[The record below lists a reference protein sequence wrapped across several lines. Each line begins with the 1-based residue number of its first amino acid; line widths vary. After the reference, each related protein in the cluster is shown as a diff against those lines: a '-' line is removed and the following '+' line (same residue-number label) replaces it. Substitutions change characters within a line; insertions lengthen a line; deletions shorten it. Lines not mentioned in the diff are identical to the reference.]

1 MKAHIKSS
9 LSMIKA
15 EDELIEKTE
24 KMLKFNYE
32 KQSREKTGFER
43 LSEMF
48 SMRRPVMAAFAS
60 VMIFCVLSA
69 GGFSYYK
76 TPVAYVSLDINPSVE
91 LSVNKFNRIV
101 SAAAYNE
108 DGKVILADKEIF
120 NSSVKDAISELVKA
134 ASQNGYVKKDG
145 STIILVTSETG
156 DSVTALTLGQEA
168 EQGAQDAI
176 KSAGDVAVVYKD
188 SINLDKRNEAQQI
201 GISPGKLNLIQKLQA
216 LDPNVTVDQY
226 RSAEVTAIM
235 EQIVV
240 ANSTGSTNS
249 IPDMQDIASA
259 VQQSGT
265 NVVNSNK
272 DNAVNPVIKVIG
284 LSNDPGDRNAVIVKF
299 SGKVGNSAL
308 DTNNYKVEGANIFSK
323 AIFTDSEKD
332 TVKLTVEI
340 GTIKYNGS
348 YEIKIA
354 NVENVAAFSSGNLA
368 LYETI
373 EPKVTAAFIND
384 LITIKVVFN
393 EKIRGDIDEND
404 FKVYSKN
411 GITYRIDSVTPVKM
425 DESGARTWILT
436 INGIDDPDSM
446 IYAGTSSE
454 FDGEDSNG
462 NVGETESS
470 IEADWDLN

>member
-9 LSMIKA
+9 LSRIKA

-24 KMLKFNYE
+24 KMLKYNYE
-32 KQSREKTGFER
+32 KQSRERTRSGR
-43 LSEMF
+43 LREMF
-48 SMRRPVMAAFAS
+48 SMRRPVMAAFAA
-60 VMIFCVLSA
+60 VLTLCVLSA

-108 DGKVILADKEIF
+108 DGNVILEDKEIF

-134 ASQNGYVKKDG
+134 ASQKGYVKKDG

-168 EQGAQDAI
+168 EEGAKDAI

-188 SINLDKRNEAQQI
+188 SVNLVKRTEAQEL
-201 GISPGKLNLIQKLQA
+201 GISPGKLNLIQKLQV
-216 LDPNVTVDQY
+216 LDPTVTVEQY
-226 RSAEVTAIM
+226 KSAEVTAIM
-235 EQIVV
+235 QQIVAV
-240 ANSTGSTNS
+240 SSTGSTNS
-249 IPDMQDIASA
+249 IPDMQDIANA

-272 DNAVNPVIKVIG
+272 DNTVNPVIKVIG
-284 LSNDPGDRNAVIVKF
+284 LSNDPGDRNSVIVQY

-308 DTNNYKVEGANIFSK
+308 DTNNYNVEGINIFSK

-332 TVKLTVEI
+332 TVKLTVET
-340 GTIKYNGS
+340 GAIKYNGS

-354 NVENVAAFSSGNLA
+354 NIENVAAFSSGNLA

-393 EKIRGDIDEND
+393 EKVRGDIDEND

-411 GITYRIDSVTPVKM
+411 GIKYRIDSVTPVKM

-436 INGIDDPDSM
+436 INGIEDPDST
-446 IYAGTSSE
+446 IYAGTSAE

-462 NVGETESS
+462 NIGNADSVV
-470 IEADWDLN
+470 EAEWDIN